1 MQYRSFTIATTAFIV
16 AIGGLTATTRLQAQ
30 AATPAG
36 SEILSRLDRMP
47 PVTLLAAL
55 SRYRVIRWASAS
67 PVIRCA
73 PAPLTERPAAS
84 AEFARPRVV
93 PLEEAF
99 ADAES
104 VQRALALRAGQMAME
119 N

>member
-1 MQYRSFTIATTAFIV
+1 MQRRSFAVATAVFIVSIGSLTRATT
-16 AIGGLTATTRLQAQ
+16 LRAQ

-36 SEILSRLDRMP
+36 SQAISRLDRMP

-55 SRYRVIRWASAS
+55 SGYRVIRWASAR

-73 PAPLTERPAAS
+73 PAPLTEGPAAS
-84 AEFARPRVV
+84 AELSRPRVV

-104 VQRALALRAGQMAME
+104 VKRALALRAGPLAME